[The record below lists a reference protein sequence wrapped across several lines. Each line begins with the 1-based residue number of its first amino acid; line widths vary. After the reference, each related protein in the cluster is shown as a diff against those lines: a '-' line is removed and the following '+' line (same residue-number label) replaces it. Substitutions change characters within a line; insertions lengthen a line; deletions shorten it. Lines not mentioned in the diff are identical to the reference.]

1 MFSFSQNRE
10 LAAGQFTYYPP
21 TLRDDLRSQISDQ
34 KLQDCASD
42 LRSEI

>member
-21 TLRDDLRSQISDQ
+21 TLRDDLRSQISD
-34 KLQDCASD
+34 
-42 LRSEI
+42 LRSQIRNYKIAPQI